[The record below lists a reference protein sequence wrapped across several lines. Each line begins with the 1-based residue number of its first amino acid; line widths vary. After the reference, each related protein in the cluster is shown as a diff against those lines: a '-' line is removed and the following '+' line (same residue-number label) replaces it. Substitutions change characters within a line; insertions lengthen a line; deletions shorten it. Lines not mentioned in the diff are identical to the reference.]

1 MMRKIE
7 PEYTQLVIGD
17 TIQYEG
23 QSITLKSIRNHGEGF
38 ISASFTDPQGNVKTF
53 DKLDVEKMVGV
64 ATKIDALDV

>member
-23 QSITLKSIRNHGEGF
+23 QSITLKSIRKE
-38 ISASFTDPQGNVKTF
+38 KTF